1 MARNVYFS
9 HGTRSEQHLLED
21 IVIES
26 MKIFGHD
33 VYYIPRK
40 IVQMDRILNED
51 YLSSF
56 EKAFKIEMYVE
67 SVDGFEGDGKLI
79 SKFGLEIRDQVTL
92 VVSRRRWNG
101 LIGRYGY
108 TENSVRPREGDL
120 IYFPMTSGLFE
131 IKWVEDKLPFFQLNN
146 VPTFKL
152 VCEVYEY
159 SNENLNTGVPEVDS
173 VQRAATQMWRA
184 YVDFE
189 NNEVHS
195 FDEMCTITLPSG
207 VTGSAKFVGVSQYG
221 DKIAA
226 SFGALLFDDE
236 QFHTITV
243 GTTFTGQKTGTVSTV
258 NELIGLNDG
267 NGIVFV
273 NDFSAQNST
282 FEIQGN
288 SFLDFTESNPFGEP
302 VDL

>member
-1 MARNVYFS
+1 MRNVYFS

-40 IVQMDRILNED
+40 IVQLDRILNED

-67 SVDGFEGDGKLI
+67 SVDGFEGDGKLV

-92 VVSRRRWNG
+92 IVSRRRWNG

-108 TENSVRPREGDL
+108 TENSARPREGDL
-120 IYFPMTSGLFE
+120 IFFPMTSGLFE

-159 SNENLNTGVPEVDS
+159 SNENINTGVPEVDN
-173 VQRAATQMWRA
+173 VQNAVAQPWRA
-184 YVDFE
+184 YVEFD
-189 NNEVHS
+189 NDEVHVL
-195 FDEMCTITLPSG
+195 DEFCTITLPSG
-207 VTGSAKFVGVSQYG
+207 VTGKAKFIGVSQFDNLY
-221 DKIAA
+221 AA
-226 SFGALLFDDE
+226 SFGALEFDDD

-243 GTTFTGQKTGTVSTV
+243 GTVFTGIDSGTVSTV
-258 NELIGLNDG
+258 SEIIGLDDG
-267 NGIVFV
+267 NGIAFV

-282 FEIQGN
+282 FEIRGN
-288 SFLDFTESNPFGEP
+288 EFINFEESNPFGEP
-302 VDL
+302 VDI